1 MKFKKLLFVVILF
14 LVYSSLFAQNQDPT
28 SIYRKER
35 DKINNLVHTKLKVSF
50 NFDQKELNMRKAVII
65 LFVLALFISC
75 NQQKTVQT
83 YIVEKQDK
91 PGFMSVDL
99 PMSLIELN
107 TDKAP
112 LDVKNAYKS
121 INKVN
126 VLGLPYLNNNEAY
139 EIEKNNLSLILNNST
154 LYKKLMKMDM
164 MGLKVSIYYNGDA
177 SDINE
182 VIVFG
187 YSKKTG
193 VGLAR
198 VIGENMNPS
207 EIIKM
212 IEYLKID
219 SSKLGLQQFKQVLDT
234 I

>member
-1 MKFKKLLFVVILF
+1 
-14 LVYSSLFAQNQDPT
+14 
-28 SIYRKER
+28 
-35 DKINNLVHTKLKVSF
+35 
-50 NFDQKELNMRKAVII
+50 MRKAVII

-112 LDVKNAYKS
+112 LDVKNAYKN

-139 EIEKNNLSLILNNST
+139 EIEKKAILSILNNST
-154 LYKKLMKMDM
+154 LYKNLMKMDM
-164 MGLKVSIYYNGDA
+164 NGMRISIYYNGDA
-177 SDINE
+177 NDINK

-187 YSKKTG
+187 YSKKIG
-193 VGLAR
+193 VGVAR
-198 VIGENMNPS
+198 VIGNHMNPTK
-207 EIIKM
+207 ITQM
-212 IEYLKID
+212 AEYLKID
-219 SSKLGLQQFKQVLDT
+219 PNQLNLQQFEQVLNS
-234 I
+234 IN